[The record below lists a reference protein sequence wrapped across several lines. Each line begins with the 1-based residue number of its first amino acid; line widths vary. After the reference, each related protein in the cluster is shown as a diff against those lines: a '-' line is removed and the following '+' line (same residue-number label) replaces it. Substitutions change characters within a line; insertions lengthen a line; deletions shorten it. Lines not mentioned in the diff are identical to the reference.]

1 MLTVKQLIR
10 ALHSR
15 QTNDWQRK
23 FNSSPRHIDKK
34 RGYMDKEYKKLL
46 KKEKAVEKD
55 TRRIL
60 SKDKARDA
68 LVEKGKMAK
77 KGKC

>member
-1 MLTVKQLIR
+1 
-10 ALHSR
+10 
-15 QTNDWQRK
+15 
-23 FNSSPRHIDKK
+23 
-34 RGYMDKEYKKLL
+34 MDKEYKKLL